1 MSAPAADGAT
11 AIVFPGMGPSTFD
24 DLGRFLVLDRYARA
38 RVVQADEVLGE
49 SLLAGFRAE
58 RDGLGVLSQVAFL
71 VCSLALA
78 DRAEAELDLRPDLAA
93 GPCFGQRAL
102 TAYAGALDLPAAI
115 RLTVE
120 LARCED
126 EYFAAEP
133 EELVTQCFVR
143 VPDQPFA
150 DAIAG
155 YVDSGEWVEVSGRLD
170 RGAYLV
176 SLRSALL
183 DKMVETVRRLGGYTM
198 QTLRPAV
205 HARRFGPLRHR
216 AEAVLSRYQIAAPS
230 LPLVADQDGRLVRTA
245 DELRVML
252 LDTFDRTL
260 DWPATVAA
268 LYGHGV
274 RTVYVTGPDL
284 MFHRLD
290 CTTSSFRVV
299 PVTHKTVSKPGTL
312 GRRLP
317 GALSGRSERGQ
328 QSPAGVAA
336 NS

>member
-1 MSAPAADGAT
+1 MSAPITAGGGGT

-38 RVVQADEVLGE
+38 RVAQADEVLGE

-78 DRAEAELDLRPDLAA
+78 DRAEAELDLLPDIAA

-102 TAYAGALDLPAAI
+102 TAYAGALDAAAAI

-120 LARCED
+120 LARCEE

-143 VPDQPFA
+143 VPDEPFA
-150 DAIAG
+150 EAIAE

-176 SLRSALL
+176 SLRAGLL
-183 DKMVETVRRLGGYTM
+183 DEMVQTVRRLEGYTM

-205 HARRFGPLRHR
+205 HARRFGPLRRR
-216 AEAVLSRYQIAAPS
+216 AEAVLSRYPLGEPA

-245 DELRVML
+245 EELRTML
-252 LDTFDRTL
+252 LDTFDRAL

-268 LYGHGV
+268 LHGHGV
-274 RTVYVTGPDL
+274 RTAYVTGPDL

-299 PVTHKTVSKPGTL
+299 PVTHKTVSKPG
-312 GRRLP
+312 
-317 GALSGRSERGQ
+317 ALR
-328 QSPAGVAA
+328 PAGVRA
-336 NS
+336 

>member
-1 MSAPAADGAT
+1 VSAPIAADGGAT

-24 DLGRFLVLDRYARA
+24 DLGRFLVLDRYARV
-38 RVVQADEVLGE
+38 RVAQADEVLGE

-102 TAYAGALDLPAAI
+102 TAYAGALDLAAAI
-115 RLTVE
+115 RLTVA
-120 LARCED
+120 LARCEE
-126 EYFAAEP
+126 EYFAAER

-143 VPDQPFA
+143 VPDEPFA
-150 DAIAG
+150 EAIAA

-176 SLRSALL
+176 SLRAGLL
-183 DKMVETVRRLGGYTM
+183 DEMIETVRRLDGYTM

-205 HARRFGPLRHR
+205 HARRFGPLRRR
-216 AEAVLSRYQIAAPS
+216 AEAVLAEYPLGDPA

-245 DELRVML
+245 GELRTML
-252 LDTFDRTL
+252 LDTFDRAL

-268 LYGHGV
+268 LHGHGV

-299 PVTHKTVSKPGTL
+299 PVTHKTVSKPG
-312 GRRLP
+312 
-317 GALSGRSERGQ
+317 ALRERSERGQ
-328 QSPAGVAA
+328 QSPAAVRAH
-336 NS
+336 S